1 MTNINNPNIGVVI
14 ITSLLVSAAFVA
26 GFFCGMLAVFL

>member
-1 MTNINNPNIGVVI
+1 MTDVNNSNVGVVL
-14 ITSLLVSAAFVA
+14 ITSLLVSISFVA